1 MKTIKNFFSRENNK
15 IKNTHEIN
23 LKNLE
28 NEHNRKIEE
37 ENKNY
42 YEAISQ
48 IEKKN
53 KKKKKIVKQNGR
65 NDEYIKRKEEY

>member
-1 MKTIKNFFSRENNK
+1 MKAIKNFFSRENNK

-48 IEKKN
+48 IEKK
-53 KKKKKIVKQNGR
+53 K
-65 NDEYIKRKEEY
+65 